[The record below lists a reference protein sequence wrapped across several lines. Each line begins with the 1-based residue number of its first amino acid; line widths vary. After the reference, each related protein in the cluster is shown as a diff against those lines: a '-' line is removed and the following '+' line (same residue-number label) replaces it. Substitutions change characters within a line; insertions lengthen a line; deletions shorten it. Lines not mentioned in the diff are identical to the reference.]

1 MQGQVSQMGQPSL
14 MCSYVL
20 RDFNG
25 LGNREMGGVRFIT
38 ETIDDENGD
47 IAYQIANRRRNGG
60 AIRKV
65 NSPGTPLKI
74 DSESRGSN
82 CSMRNGKRSESYVP
96 QLKRAGDL
104 MGLGT
109 NIGGVSVLD
118 VEGVIKSLVEAGK
131 GVRVGIKGNSI
142 AVLDG
147 IGPQVIKTGD
157 VIGMA
162 VGVENRIQA
171 GNPCP

>member
-1 MQGQVSQMGQPSL
+1 
-14 MCSYVL
+14 
-20 RDFNG
+20 
-25 LGNREMGGVRFIT
+25 
-38 ETIDDENGD
+38 
-47 IAYQIANRRRNGG
+47 
-60 AIRKV
+60 
-65 NSPGTPLKI
+65 
-74 DSESRGSN
+74 
-82 CSMRNGKRSESYVP
+82 
-96 QLKRAGDL
+96 